1 MEELLKETGDKQ
13 LLRLVRLYA
22 MFPVKILARYIAMQ
36 LHRTK
41 HRKVVQ
47 LLQQQVRQA
56 AKYYPER
63 KFSGKEEKS
72 FGSRE
77 NGRRTVQEN
86 GKKKMTGWISSGKN
100 RLRYREILLKEN
112 IM

>member
-63 KFSGKEEKS
+63 KFSGKEEKVS
-72 FGSRE
+72 GAEKTGAGLCKRM
-77 NGRRTVQEN
+77 GRKRIPGGYLPGRTVYGIE
-86 GKKKMTGWISSGKN
+86 
-100 RLRYREILLKEN
+100 RFC
-112 IM
+112 

>member
-56 AKYYPER
+56 ANTIRNENFQEK
-63 KFSGKEEKS
+63 KKKS

-86 GKKKMTGWISSGKN
+86 GKKKDTGWISSGKN